1 MSVKTIIDKAEKPN
15 LKAQRDRDREK
26 VKGIFR
32 FLEVPGGTMEFVYKG
47 YKGDEVEKYTLTDGE
62 IYSLP
67 LGVAR
72 HLNKNVNYP
81 VHSHAVDANGRPLVT
96 IGQKVN
102 RCMFSPLEFMDIE
115 DLTPASQSIV
125 TVEKYSGG
133 F

>member
-1 MSVKTIIDKAEKPN
+1 MSVKTIIDKSEKLN

-47 YKGDEVEKYTLTDGE
+47 FKGDEVEKYTLTDGE
-62 IYSLP
+62 IYTLP

-81 VHSHAVDANGRPLVT
+81 VHQHAVDANGRPLVT
-96 IGQKVN
+96 IGQKIN